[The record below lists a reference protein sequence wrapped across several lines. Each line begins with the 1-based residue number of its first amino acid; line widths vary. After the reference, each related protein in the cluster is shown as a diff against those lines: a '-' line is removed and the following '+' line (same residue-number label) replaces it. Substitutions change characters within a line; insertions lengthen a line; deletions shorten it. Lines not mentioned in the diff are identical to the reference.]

1 MLEVEKSC
9 GFSLGPLD
17 LSMSEAGRLYME
29 EPKYSFPEAPCT
41 DSPLQRF
48 SEHFHEH
55 QVNWGQHISGQAG
68 ALAWRLVSS
77 ESKALHQED
86 SLLTLRVVK
95 DTSPESEKKRN
106 TEQEP
111 LVLSSQ
117 FSEKYAT
124 TQYHEIEHAEDC
136 VAGSDLNLGA
146 GSDKEKGSRL
156 ISTEK
161 IHIIQ
166 QNNKE
171 IFSRNEEED
180 HVSELFP
187 NEKILSKAGCS
198 ADTFYSWKAVK
209 RISSASCAD
218 CERKAENFSEPHED
232 VTPRS
237 ICEPGKYNGS
247 VPFVM
252 EDGHIE
258 SQGLEAGAAAN
269 RTKQYKS
276 HDSKL
281 LTSKATLK
289 RNVTDNNRLV
299 NKSLSKKDKKRREAN
314 EKNSSR
320 RVRSEGDDND
330 ESISANTVS
339 NARKLL
345 GWLSKVEQDFGSFI
359 FMIVYFGIYSYLHGF
374 SYRLILIGTIL
385 IMQGFYQTPCMSL
398 FWAACSRFFSS
409 FSLSGSSAAV
419 QGSSLGRE
427 RKILR
432 GKPEKRNRRLPGAFW
447 VMSLSCAMLTS
458 NLLYERYSVPTPPQ
472 ITVPVETARGV
483 VNLSVQIKASS
494 PKRSEADR
502 LCEEAQ
508 IAEALRAWPEV
519 ESKLLLAIKL
529 DSSHVCSLYNYA
541 RLLDYVWHKSELANE
556 MYQRALA
563 SNPKHVPSLRN
574 FGYFQ
579 YYVRKNFLRAEEIWK
594 LAIREQPNEV
604 DVLSG
609 YGMLKYQI
617 RGDWMQGERLFR
629 EAIRVNPAHVPS
641 LLHLASLLRFA
652 RKNEA
657 EARKV
662 YGAVLRLVPNHIGAM
677 LEYAAMV
684 YDSAEPQRGDAAR
697 SIKQAADLW
706 GRVLKL
712 SPNNIEALFFLGRSG
727 YREGRV
733 RLYRECAA

>member
-1 MLEVEKSC
+1 M
-9 GFSLGPLD
+9 
-17 LSMSEAGRLYME
+17 
-29 EPKYSFPEAPCT
+29 
-41 DSPLQRF
+41 
-48 SEHFHEH
+48 
-55 QVNWGQHISGQAG
+55 
-68 ALAWRLVSS
+68 
-77 ESKALHQED
+77 
-86 SLLTLRVVK
+86 
-95 DTSPESEKKRN
+95 
-106 TEQEP
+106 
-111 LVLSSQ
+111 
-117 FSEKYAT
+117 
-124 TQYHEIEHAEDC
+124 
-136 VAGSDLNLGA
+136 
-146 GSDKEKGSRL
+146 
-156 ISTEK
+156 
-161 IHIIQ
+161 
-166 QNNKE
+166 
-171 IFSRNEEED
+171 
-180 HVSELFP
+180 
-187 NEKILSKAGCS
+187 
-198 ADTFYSWKAVK
+198 
-209 RISSASCAD
+209 
-218 CERKAENFSEPHED
+218 
-232 VTPRS
+232 
-237 ICEPGKYNGS
+237 
-247 VPFVM
+247 
-252 EDGHIE
+252 
-258 SQGLEAGAAAN
+258 
-269 RTKQYKS
+269 
-276 HDSKL
+276 
-281 LTSKATLK
+281 
-289 RNVTDNNRLV
+289 
-299 NKSLSKKDKKRREAN
+299 
-314 EKNSSR
+314 
-320 RVRSEGDDND
+320 
-330 ESISANTVS
+330 
-339 NARKLL
+339 
-345 GWLSKVEQDFGSFI
+345 
-359 FMIVYFGIYSYLHGF
+359 
-374 SYRLILIGTIL
+374 
-385 IMQGFYQTPCMSL
+385 
-398 FWAACSRFFSS
+398 
-409 FSLSGSSAAV
+409 
-419 QGSSLGRE
+419 
-427 RKILR
+427 
-432 GKPEKRNRRLPGAFW
+432 
-447 VMSLSCAMLTS
+447 MSLSCAMLTS